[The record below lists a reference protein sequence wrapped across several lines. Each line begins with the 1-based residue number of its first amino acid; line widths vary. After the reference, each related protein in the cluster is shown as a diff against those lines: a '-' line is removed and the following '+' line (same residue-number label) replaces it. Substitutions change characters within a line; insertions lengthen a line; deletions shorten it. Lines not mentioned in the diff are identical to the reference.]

1 MSNMSIFFKR
11 IYIYICNEGLY
22 PVSVRNGVQIQQ
34 TNFKYI
40 YIYLSLS
47 LSIYL
52 SVCLSIYLPTYLSIY
67 LPTSLSLPPNACE
80 GL

>member
-1 MSNMSIFFKR
+1 MRACILYQSETGYKYSKQISN
-11 IYIYICNEGLY
+11 IYIYIY
-22 PVSVRNGVQIQQ
+22 
-34 TNFKYI
+34 
-40 YIYLSLS
+40 LS